1 MPDTLVDH
9 PPPTLRDEEIPA
21 AAPPPPAP
29 APPQAPPPAR
39 PAVSKGRAV
48 AVALSIL
55 AALLLVAS
63 VAFYLF
69 VWRYEPVARKHIP
82 GNANLVMRFEFADIA
97 LFGPVREHFW
107 PLLFEPRDEP
117 VKGKTRADRVK
128 EATGV
133 NLATDV
139 RELFIATADTTS
151 WVLIL
156 GGKLARGRYVEGL
169 ARVAKED
176 AWVGWRVEGELF
188 LGPGGVAIAQ
198 ADDGTL
204 IFGTNRDVVQAAIPA
219 SEDYKRLALP
229 AKGAATFTV
238 THEAWEGAAGVAVV
252 AHASVLRKIER
263 ASGQFSLGKSPELSM
278 EIEPAQ
284 GTAAPAL
291 AGEIEQL
298 LAELRIVTMLLPDRA
313 GEKGALQAARV
324 SPRNDRVAITAP
336 WSYETLDKACAKL
349 AATMKPASDH

>member
-9 PPPTLRDEEIPA
+9 PPPTLRDEEIPRRR
-21 AAPPPPAP
+21 PPPSAS
-29 APPQAPPPAR
+29 PAR
-39 PAVSKGRAV
+39 RAPQPRR
-48 AVALSIL
+48 
-55 AALLLVAS
+55 AARSPSRSRSSPRSLLVAS

-156 GGKLARGRYVEGL
+156 GGKLAR
-169 ARVAKED
+169 
-176 AWVGWRVEGELF
+176 
-188 LGPGGVAIAQ
+188 
-198 ADDGTL
+198 
-204 IFGTNRDVVQAAIPA
+204 
-219 SEDYKRLALP
+219 
-229 AKGAATFTV
+229 AAT
-238 THEAWEGAAGVAVV
+238 
-252 AHASVLRKIER
+252 SR
-263 ASGQFSLGKSPELSM
+263 ASRASRRRTRGSAGAWRASSSS
-278 EIEPAQ
+278 
-284 GTAAPAL
+284 APA
-291 AGEIEQL
+291 AW
-298 LAELRIVTMLLPDRA
+298 P
-313 GEKGALQAARV
+313 
-324 SPRNDRVAITAP
+324 SPRPTTAR
-336 WSYETLDKACAKL
+336 
-349 AATMKPASDH
+349 

>member
-1 MPDTLVDH
+1 MTLAMPETLVDR
-9 PPPTLRDEEIPA
+9 PPPTLRDDA
-21 AAPPPPAP
+21 LPAP
-29 APPQAPPPAR
+29 APPPAPPA
-39 PAVSKGRAV
+39 SKGRAL
-48 AVALSIL
+48 AIGLSIF
-55 AALLLVAS
+55 AAVLLVAS

-97 LFGPVREHFW
+97 LFGPVRDHFW
-107 PLLFEPRDEP
+107 PLLFEHRGEL
-117 VKGKTRADRVK
+117 VKGKSSADRVK

-133 NLATDV
+133 DIATDV
-139 RELFIATADTTS
+139 RELYVASADATS

-156 GGKLARGRYVEGL
+156 GGKLKRGHYVQGL
-169 ARVAKED
+169 AGLAKED
-176 AWVGWRVEGELF
+176 AWAGWHLEGELF
-188 LGPGGVAIAQ
+188 LGPGGAAIAQ

-204 IFGTNRDVVQAAIPA
+204 LLGSNRDVVMAAIPA

-229 AKGAATFTV
+229 EKGAATFAI
-238 THEAWEGAAGVAVV
+238 THEAWEGAAGAAVV

-263 ASGQFSLGKSPELSM
+263 ASGQFSLGKAPELSM

-298 LAELRIVTMLLPDRA
+298 LAEMRIVSMLVPEQA

-324 SPRNDRVAITAP
+324 SNKNERVTVTAP
-336 WSYETLDKACAKL
+336 WSYEALDKACAKL
-349 AATMKPASDH
+349 AGAMKPAAAH